1 MSQSI
6 LVGTGKAQCLSPPTP
21 VRDCLGPFT
30 LNLGILFSSLPTYIC
45 PFVTLMVSGQLR
57 HYGGER

>member
-1 MSQSI
+1 MGQSI
-6 LVGTGKAQCLSPPTP
+6 LVGTWKAHRSPSPPGSGCP
-21 VRDCLGPFT
+21 GPFT
-30 LNLGILFSSLPTYIC
+30 FNLGISLSSLPAYIC